1 VYHSSYPFVRPL
13 IGAIYITPLI
23 TGRGPPC
30 RGWLFLLWG
39 GPLAG
44 MLHEIYK
51 HGNYIGPVVN
61 AIAVKLAGVYNV
73 NQYFDA
79 R

>member
-1 VYHSSYPFVRPL
+1 MTPF
-13 IGAIYITPLI
+13 I

-30 RGWLFLLWG
+30 RGWLFLFLG

-44 MLHEIYK
+44 MLHEIYI
-51 HGNYIGPVVN
+51 HGKYMGPVVN
-61 AIAVKLAGVYNV
+61 AIAVKLAGAYNV
-73 NQYFDA
+73 NQYFDG